1 MLRVLH
7 LAGSAVSDFHA
18 DLSLTYARGCLA
30 AMGDAYESH
39 PAHVSPD
46 GRWRF
51 PASFDPDV
59 IAAAPALDPPD
70 ALAHLGR
77 LGLDVVL
84 PQMFCLPGMTSY
96 RSLFDVL
103 GVPVVGNTG
112 EVMAIGARKA
122 AAKAMVAAAG
132 VDVPAGEVLRP
143 GERPTVSPPAVVK
156 PEDADNSLGVTLVRE
171 AAEFDAA
178 LEAAFAHAGRV
189 IVEEFVPLGREVRCG
204 LIERATTS
212 GSELVGLPL
221 EEYLLDDAT
230 HPVRGY
236 ADKLAPGDG
245 GLTLVAKD
253 NPDVVIVDRDDPL
266 TERVW
271 EVARRAHR
279 ALGCRDYSL
288 FDLRIDPAG
297 RPVFLEASL
306 YCSFS
311 PASVLAVMARAGG
324 IGLDELLATAITSAM
339 GARPRRTTPP
349 AAARRG

>member
-1 MLRVLH
+1 VRILH

-30 AMGDAYESH
+30 ATSEDHESH
-39 PAHVSPD
+39 PCFVSPD

-51 PASFDPDV
+51 PASFD
-59 IAAAPALDPPD
+59 AADIDAAVPYEVPD

-103 GVPVVGNTG
+103 GVPVVGNSG

-122 AAKAMVAAAG
+122 AAKALVAAAG
-132 VDVPAGEVLRP
+132 VDVPAGEVLAP
-143 GERPTVSPPAVVK
+143 GERPTVTPPAVVK
-156 PEDADNSLGVTLVRE
+156 PEDADNSLGVTLVRAPGE
-171 AAEFDAA
+171 YDAA
-178 LEAAFAHAGRV
+178 LDAAFAHADRV
-189 IVEEFVPLGREVRCG
+189 IVEEFVP
-204 LIERATTS
+204 
-212 GSELVGLPL
+212 
-221 EEYLLDDAT
+221 DADS
-230 HPVRGY
+230 HPVRGFT
-236 ADKLAPGDG
+236 DKLAPGDD
-245 GLTLVAKD
+245 GLALVAKD
-253 NPDVVIVDRDDPL
+253 NPDVVIVDPDDPL
-266 TERVW
+266 TDRVG

-288 FDLRIDPAG
+288 FDLRVDPSG

-311 PASVLAVMARAGG
+311 PSSVLAVMARAGG
-324 IGLDELLATAITSAM
+324 IELDELLATAIR
-339 GARPRRTTPP
+339 GAL
-349 AAARRG
+349 ARM

>member
-1 MLRVLH
+1 MTLRVLH

-18 DLSLTYARGCLA
+18 DLSLTYARGCLEA
-30 AMGDAYESH
+30 IPDSYESR
-39 PAHVSPD
+39 PCVVSPD

-51 PASFDPDV
+51 PSSFDADA

-96 RSLFDVL
+96 RSLFAVL

-122 AAKAMVAAAG
+122 AAKALVAAAG
-132 VDVPAGEVLRP
+132 VDVPAGEVLRR
-143 GERPTVSPPAVVK
+143 GERPTIPPPAVVK
-156 PEDADNSLGVTLVRE
+156 PEDADNSLGVTLVR
-171 AAEFDAA
+171 APDEFDAA
-178 LEAAFAHAGRV
+178 LEAASAHARRV

-204 LIERATTS
+204 VIERD
-212 GSELVGLPL
+212 GELVGLPL
-221 EEYLLDDAT
+221 EEYLLDADAR
-230 HPVRGY
+230 PIRGY
-236 ADKLAPGDG
+236 ADKLAPSDS
-245 GLTLVAKD
+245 GLRLVAKD
-253 NPDVVIVDRDDPL
+253 NPDVVIVDPDDPL
-266 TERVW
+266 TARVW
-271 EVARRAHR
+271 DVAKRAHL
-279 ALGCRDYSL
+279 ALGCRDHSL

-324 IGLDELLATAITSAM
+324 IELDELLAIAIR
-339 GARPRRTTPP
+339 GAL
-349 AAARRG
+349 ARS